1 MLGRKGAWQ
10 QSVAEG
16 SGLRRSAV
24 AGSGKLRTAAVGGDQ
39 LRLQQLTVAAQ
50 RLAELGNDWQGLA
63 ANVDS
68 WQRSPCHRLAAV
80 GCGLERSQC
89 LGRRRVGGEL
99 AGSFGELRQGTL
111 WILDTLAWARQSSA
125 ALGLAGLGSAVLR
138 CG

>member
-1 MLGRKGAWQ
+1 M
-10 QSVAEG
+10 
-16 SGLRRSAV
+16 RRSAV

-50 RLAELGNDWQGLA
+50 RLAKLGNDWQGLA

-89 LGRRRVGGEL
+89 LGRRRVGREL
-99 AGSFGELRQGTL
+99 AGSFGELRQGTFA
-111 WILDTLAWARQSSA
+111 DSRYACVGSA
-125 ALGLAGLGSAVLR
+125 ELGSARPGWARLGSASLWVAFAFII
-138 CG
+138 